1 MAVIDICTI
10 DILSVIQLI
19 FSSEINI
26 SIIILDLLFFLYSQS
41 YGKLL

>member
-26 SIIILDLLFFLYSQS
+26 SIIILDLLLFLYSQS